1 MTAAPDSVK
10 PPDHP
15 VHQLTTFELSSYRR
29 RLESAIVSARA
40 QDPAALAQADLE
52 ARLRDV
58 LTEQDDRARIAH
70 A

>member
-15 VHQLTTFELSSYRR
+15 VYQLTTFELSSYRR